1 MTAAT
6 GPAAEVSDLMIANRF
21 QVVGVNDDR
30 DYCECCGRK
39 GLKRVVWVRDIETD
53 EVKHF
58 GTTCALAPSKS
69 FGIDS
74 EVRDAIRNYE
84 TGLKVRWA
92 IAHKEY
98 RAAGGE
104 YGPCDKGVFPVLD
117 RPLLDHCFAEAKTS

>member
-1 MTAAT
+1 MTA
-6 GPAAEVSDLMIANRF
+6 PANTAAVVIANRF
-21 QVVGVNDDR
+21 HVVGVNDER
-30 DYCECCGRK
+30 DFCMCCGRK

-69 FGIDS
+69 FGIDK
-74 EVRDAIRNYE
+74 EVRDAIRNFE

-92 IAHKEY
+92 MAHKAY
-98 RAAGGE
+98 RAAGGT

-117 RPLLDHCFAEAKTS
+117 RPLLESCFATTGCAP